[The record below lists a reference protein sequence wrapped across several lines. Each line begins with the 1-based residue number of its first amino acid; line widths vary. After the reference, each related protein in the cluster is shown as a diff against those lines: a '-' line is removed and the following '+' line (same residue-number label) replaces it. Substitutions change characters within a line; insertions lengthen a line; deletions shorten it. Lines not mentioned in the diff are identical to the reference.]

1 MKLRSL
7 LAAALAGAVLLTAAP
22 AGAAPAP
29 IHRGSSAAALAAALP
44 AALPAAIPAGSYLA
58 VVESGPDGQFGSLDV
73 RSQRLVLVSPTGETR
88 TIYTFKVKNFRALS
102 LADWSVDAA
111 TALLV
116 TPERQGSQLIKVDVA
131 TGATQVL
138 DVPRLNNAILDP
150 AGTGVLATSW
160 KRRSSNTLVLDRISW
175 SGTTTRLREG
185 VNGLT
190 IAGRNGT
197 VLTSDVA
204 HGRVQRL
211 LSTADGS
218 VVHQFRRDA
227 YCSPIRWW
235 DSTRLLEMCGSPANL
250 FLVDPATGSADQLT
264 SAHGQ
269 GDYGHLDGRYVDSS
283 LYVQVGG
290 ACGYTYVAKVTRHA
304 TKPVKVPGA
313 VGNVIMVDT
322 VGSDLVLVHA
332 ASCDGG
338 RPRSV
343 LSLFDPVH
351 HDETP
356 LLKLG
361 RHEAFGRIMVL
372 GEVRASA
379 F

>member
-1 MKLRSL
+1 MTLRSL
-7 LAAALAGAVLLTAAP
+7 LAAALAGAVLLTPAP

-29 IHRGSSAAALAAALP
+29 VHRGSAAALP
-44 AALPAAIPAGSYLA
+44 ARLPAAIPAGSYLA
-58 VVESGPDGQFGSLDV
+58 VIESGPDGQFGSLDV
-73 RSQRLVLVSPTGETR
+73 RSQRLVLVLPTGETR
-88 TIYTFKVKNFRALS
+88 TIYTFKVKNFRTLS
-102 LADWSVDAA
+102 LADWSVDGA

-116 TPERQGSQLIKVDVA
+116 TPKRQGSQLIKVDVV

-138 DVPRLNNAILDP
+138 EAPRINNAIFDP

-160 KRRSSNTLVLDRISW
+160 KRRSSNKLVLDRISW

-204 HGRVQRL
+204 HARVQRL

-218 VVHQFRRDA
+218 VVHQFRQDA

-250 FLVDPATGSADQLT
+250 FLVDPATGGADQLT
-264 SAHGQ
+264 SGHGQ
-269 GDYGHLDGRYVDSS
+269 GDYGHLDGRYVDGL
-283 LYVQVGG
+283 LYVQAGG

-313 VGNVIMVDT
+313 VGNVIMINT
-322 VGSDLVLVHA
+322 VGSDLVLEHA

-351 HDETP
+351 HDETT

-361 RHEAFGRIMVL
+361 RHEAFGRIMLL

-379 F
+379 L